1 MDRPYLQFQ
10 AIGKRFP
17 GVQALSDITLGV
29 NEGSVHA
36 LLGENGAGK
45 STLLKILSGVYVPD
59 EGQILLGEQPRRF
72 HSPIEAIRA
81 GIAVIYQELNLAPE
95 MTVAENIL
103 LGQMPNRLGW
113 IDKQRMT
120 EIALRELAILEE
132 DISPNMRL
140 GSLPIAQRQMVEI
153 AKALSRNARVIAFD
167 EPTSSLTERETRK
180 LFLVIRELQRR
191 GRVILYVSH
200 RMQEIFE
207 ICDAVTV
214 FRDGRI
220 VESFGEMGQ
229 VTTDLLVQRMVG
241 RPIQDVYNYT
251 PRPQGQPLLEVEGLT
266 GRGLAEPTRLS
277 LAAGEIVGLFGLVG
291 AGRTELLKLIFGA
304 TRPTGGRIALE
315 GRALSIRKPAEAI
328 QAGIMLCPEDRKK
341 EGIIPI
347 RSVGENINLSVRRT
361 FARLGFI
368 NSRKEKEN
376 AEAYIRRLGIKT
388 PSLSRLIRSL
398 SGGNQQKV
406 ILARWLSERVRV
418 MLLDE
423 PTRGIDIGAKSE
435 IYAIMTE
442 LARAGVGVMVV
453 SSDLPEIL
461 GISDRILVMRQGRLV
476 ASLTRE
482 EATEERVL
490 HEALPVAEPSNPL
503 NTPRLAIN

>member
-1 MDRPYLQFQ
+1 MGQAYLQFQ

-17 GVQALSDITLGV
+17 GVQALDGVSFDV

-45 STLLKILSGVYVPD
+45 STLLKVLSGVHAAD
-59 EGQILLGEQPRRF
+59 EGRIVLGGQPRHFR
-72 HSPIEAIRA
+72 SPIEAIRA

-113 IDKQRMT
+113 IDKKKT
-120 EIALRELAILEE
+120 IETCLRELAILEE
-132 DISPNMRL
+132 EIDPNTRL

-153 AKALSRNARVIAFD
+153 AKALSRNAKVIAFD
-167 EPTSSLTERETRK
+167 EPTSSLTERETHK
-180 LFLVIRELQRR
+180 LFSVIRELQRR

-207 ICDAVTV
+207 VCDAVTV
-214 FRDGRI
+214 FRDGQV

-241 RPIQDVYNYT
+241 RPIQDVYHYC
-251 PRPQGQPLLEVEGLT
+251 PRAQGRPLLEIEDLAGP
-266 GRGLAEPTRLS
+266 GLAEPARLS
-277 LAAGEIVGLFGLVG
+277 LAEGEIVGLFGLVG
-291 AGRTELLKLIFGA
+291 AGRSELLRLIFGA
-304 TRPTGGRIALE
+304 TRPTGGRIRMGGEPLK
-315 GRALSIRKPAEAI
+315 IRRPSDAI
-328 QAGIMLCPEDRKK
+328 GAGIMLCPEDRKK
-341 EGIIPI
+341 DGIIPI
-347 RSVGENINLSVRRT
+347 GSVGENINLSVRRT
-361 FARLGFI
+361 YARMGFI
-368 NSRKEKEN
+368 NRRKEREN
-376 AEAYIRRLGIKT
+376 AETYVRRLGIKT
-388 PSLSRLIRSL
+388 PSLGRMIKSL
-398 SGGNQQKV
+398 SGGNQQKT
-406 ILARWLSERVRV
+406 ILARWLSEQVRV

-435 IYAIMTE
+435 IYAIIDE
-442 LARAGVGVMVV
+442 LARAGAGVLVV
-453 SSDLPEIL
+453 SSDLPEVL

-482 EATEERVL
+482 EATEAIVL
-490 HEALPVAEPSNPL
+490 HYALPVAEP
-503 NTPRLAIN
+503 AAM